1 MLSSNDFIRSWYCYR
16 QMTKIPTV
24 FLKDQ
29 DWSSPSDSLLLHCH
43 TFQLKG
49 MDRLPLKFSKVQG
62 KNVLSIL
69 LRGGGTTS
77 SVNKGCLSRGSY
89 IITQVIL
96 AFWLVLA
103 HDLLED
109 RRIDE
114 DSARFKFFWISWILN
129 LNNQSVRFILMLIEI
144 DHSQVPLS
152 LSFKA
157 SPNAKLLSW

>member
-1 MLSSNDFIRSWYCYR
+1 MTLYVLDIAR

-24 FLKDQ
+24 FLKDH

-43 TFQLKG
+43 TFHLKG
-49 MDRLPLKFSKVQG
+49 MDRLSLKFSKVQG
-62 KNVLSIL
+62 KNVSLIL

-96 AFWLVLA
+96 AFRLVLA

-109 RRIDE
+109 RGTDD
-114 DSARFKFFWISWILN
+114 DSARFVFF
-129 LNNQSVRFILMLIEI
+129 
-144 DHSQVPLS
+144 
-152 LSFKA
+152 
-157 SPNAKLLSW
+157 